1 MLVSSRLFRI
11 TALFVSFCGSNSVPC
26 YAEQQSIPPA
36 EMVQIPVSPLPFI
49 LHGFLRRPEGKGL
62 SPAVVLL
69 PVCDGYARPLDEDWG
84 TRISSWDYVTLTIDS
99 FGPRGIRNCGDPH
112 TNYPELAF
120 DAYRG
125 LNFLVE
131 KSFVDPKRV
140 AIVGFAWGA
149 MLTFSAVE
157 RGAVER
163 ASKHKFHAAA
173 AFDPFCGSYK
183 GIMTIPTLILI
194 GERDDPDRADACR
207 KMVAG
212 EDDMGISRQKGEGAP
227 VRLIVYPDAY
237 FTFAVQTLQTPTQY
251 LGHRMEFNKS
261 AADQSSE
268 ALREFLHSTIGGRR

>member
-1 MLVSSRLFRI
+1 MLVSSRLFKI
-11 TALFVSFCGSNSVPC
+11 TALFVAFCSSNSAPC

-49 LHGFLRRPEGKGL
+49 LQGSLRRPERKGL

-149 MLTFSAVE
+149 LLTFSAVE
-157 RGAVER
+157 RGAIER
-163 ASKHKFHAAA
+163 ASKHKFRAAA

-237 FTFAVQTLQTPTQY
+237 FAFAVQTLQTSTQY

-268 ALREFLHSTIGGRR
+268 ALREFLHSTVGGRQ